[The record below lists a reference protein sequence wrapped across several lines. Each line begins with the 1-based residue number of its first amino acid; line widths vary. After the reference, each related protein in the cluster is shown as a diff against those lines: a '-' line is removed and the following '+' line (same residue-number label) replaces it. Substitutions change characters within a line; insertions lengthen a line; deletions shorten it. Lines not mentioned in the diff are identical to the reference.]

1 MIQIEDL
8 EKIIKIVEKH
18 DISHLIG
25 DNYGN
30 VVYLGER
37 ECTIQRRHQKL
48 LNIIVWEL

>member
-8 EKIIKIVEKH
+8 EKIIK
-18 DISHLIG
+18 ISHLIG

-37 ECTIQRRHQKL
+37 DCTIQRRHQKL